1 MITLRWCEI
10 PVSYTYDLIKLCLQL
25 VNKRSI
31 VEGNRPL
38 IQVGFKIKC
47 SNLFISEK
55 SLIFFFSG
63 IILKS
68 SISVMFL
75 YLVEKKLLSI
85 VQMKQ
90 KIFAIKDGG
99 MYNPIK
105 IIFTLSK
112 IISNV
117 RNSKFSLEF
126 LMT

>member
-1 MITLRWCEI
+1 
-10 PVSYTYDLIKLCLQL
+10 
-25 VNKRSI
+25 
-31 VEGNRPL
+31 
-38 IQVGFKIKC
+38 
-47 SNLFISEK
+47 
-55 SLIFFFSG
+55 
-63 IILKS
+63 
-68 SISVMFL
+68 MFL